1 MSNIIKSLREE
12 KKYTQKDL
20 AKLLGI
26 TRQTL
31 VKYETQKV
39 NLPADIIKK
48 LSEIFD
54 LSYEA
59 IIDNKLPK
67 VPAYNIIADCNDAN
81 KSNVQRI
88 NIPQNNIDKFKE
100 VFLYILNKVGA
111 KPNIGQVV
119 LYKLLYFIDFDFYEL
134 YEEQLIGAEYIKN
147 KYGPTPV
154 DFIKI
159 VDKMK
164 KNDDLQE
171 VKAVY
176 FDRPQTKYLP
186 NRAANLNCLTAKE
199 IKHIDDILDKHSD
212 KTAKELSDL
221 SHKDI
226 PWIST
231 EDGQIIDYES
241 VFYRTPE
248 TSVRTYDDD
257 SI

>member
-1 MSNIIKSLREE
+1 MNNIIKSLREE
-12 KKYTQKDL
+12 KRYTQEDL

-39 NLPADIIKK
+39 NLPADIVKK
-48 LSEIFD
+48 LSKIFG

-59 IIDNKLPK
+59 IIDNKMPVEPK
-67 VPAYNIIADCNDAN
+67 YNVISDCSEGKKNAI
-81 KSNVQRI
+81 RI
-88 NIPQNNIDKFKE
+88 NIPQKKIDKFKE
-100 VFLYILNKVGA
+100 VLIYILNKVGA

-147 KYGPTPV
+147 KFGPTPV
-154 DFIKI
+154 DFKKIVTEMENNNELQEIKI
-159 VDKMK
+159 V
-164 KNDDLQE
+164 
-171 VKAVY
+171 Y
-176 FDRPQTKYLP
+176 YDRPQTKYLP
-186 NRAANLNCLTAKE
+186 KRAANLDCLTAKE
-199 IKHIDDILDKHSD
+199 IKHIDDILDKYSD
-212 KTAKELSDL
+212 KSATELSAL

-231 EDGQIIDYES
+231 EEGQIIDYES

-248 TSVRTYDDD
+248 TSVRTYEDD